1 MKNFMKK
8 NLITLIVFF
17 SIPIIMLKSPLLGN
31 KNNIPKYFDQDFQ
44 KGIIEEVLFEELELD
59 ESVPER
65 YNGKQIVKVKVASGN
80 YKDQIYE
87 STNLLTRSHNVL
99 CEKNMKVVVG
109 IRECD
114 DGPQI
119 WIYNYRRELTIYWL
133 VGIFI
138 GLLVLFG
145 GMKGFRS
152 ALSLIFTGVIII
164 FILVPRLFSGS
175 SAILATIELISITVV
190 VSFVLI
196 SGWNRKT
203 LVAILG
209 TLGGIITAGIISYV
223 AGSLTQL
230 SGINMKQG
238 DQLAY
243 MVQGYGIDISGLMFS
258 AILISSIGAV
268 MDVAM
273 SISSAIY
280 EIKFLNKNL
289 SKKDLFIS
297 GMNVGK
303 DIMGTMSNTLI
314 LAFTGGSLT
323 TIMLMY
329 GYQLKYLQF
338 INLQDIAIDMIQG
351 FSGSIGIIL
360 TVPIT
365 ALISVYLLDEKI
377 EN

>member
-1 MKNFMKK
+1 
-8 NLITLIVFF
+8 
-17 SIPIIMLKSPLLGN
+17 
-31 KNNIPKYFDQDFQ
+31 
-44 KGIIEEVLFEELELD
+44 
-59 ESVPER
+59 
-65 YNGKQIVKVKVASGN
+65 
-80 YKDQIYE
+80 
-87 STNLLTRSHNVL
+87 
-99 CEKNMKVVVG
+99 
-109 IRECD
+109 
-114 DGPQI
+114 
-119 WIYNYRRELTIYWL
+119 
-133 VGIFI
+133 
-138 GLLVLFG
+138 
-145 GMKGFRS
+145 
-152 ALSLIFTGVIII
+152 
-164 FILVPRLFSGS
+164 
-175 SAILATIELISITVV
+175 
-190 VSFVLI
+190 
-196 SGWNRKT
+196 
-203 LVAILG
+203 
-209 TLGGIITAGIISYV
+209 
-223 AGSLTQL
+223 
-230 SGINMKQG
+230 MKQG